1 MVKEKVIIVGG
12 GVAGLTAAHELIE
25 RDFEVHVYERREFFG
40 GKAASTRDSNNFP
53 CEHGFRF
60 YPAWYRHLPDTMSR
74 IPYFG
79 RRAYQE
85 AQSVVDNLV
94 AVDHE
99 LLTWYGRDP
108 VRLLTRIPRNLDQA
122 KTLRTAMTEFTKL
135 GLGSGELAFFAHRMA
150 QFLVMPDAQRAEE
163 LEQVTW
169 WSYLEADTKSQAYQD
184 LIAATT
190 RLMVAAKAKEA
201 SAYTIGRLALR
212 TFADTLA
219 TVDRVMTG
227 PTNELWI
234 NPWVEHLK
242 GLGVHFHTGWELES
256 VQFDDQ
262 IATPTASAPKPPYL
276 NKIASVSFSRLVVQQ
291 VRRLGRLLP
300 VIAWAVNGLV
310 LPDAITD
317 NPQERTHDTAW
328 FKRALA
334 DNCKS
339 ARSLVRAIKTDPFW
353 NSWRF
358 EEPNDRDTLYVER
371 LNRVLAPLDKII
383 AFIETIADTSAS
395 TNEGLGVWALGLE
408 PLLAALSLA
417 TGEPTTGEAD
427 AGDDANVDKRR
438 TKVSQTVANGID
450 AAVRVLALL
459 DSTAFAKD
467 RSAGTNDDYFI
478 FALPLEQMAYYVNR
492 SVAMTE
498 HDPSLRRIVRLS
510 EYMDWMAGIQFYLK
524 EPFRLVA
531 GHIVCMDS
539 NWSLTAIEEAQFWRD
554 SPLKVKVQDSEA
566 EVKAVLSVDIAA
578 WDRKGRFVNK
588 EAFNCTA
595 DEIATEVWNEL
606 KAAIERQTT
615 TQRLRDD
622 MLLGRA
628 KPGQSPLVQG
638 VNYHLDDSIAD
649 VYDRKKQAAYEN
661 ARSVEFD
668 ADELIR
674 RQGQSGAASQMPYIW
689 GARRQFNVEPLLVN
703 RAGSRALRPE
713 AQTAIPNMFLAGD
726 YVRTETDLACM
737 EGANEAARR
746 AVNALLDAA
755 ASMRPRCPVWDF
767 SIARD
772 VLERL
777 TQVGRIGD
785 AFGVGTRAAQTA
797 GRVTDAV
804 MSFASQALANLQ
816 SLRMGNGKPR
826 TPQG

>member
-1 MVKEKVIIVGG
+1 MNKEKVFIIGG
-12 GVAGLTAAHELIE
+12 GVAGLTAAHELVE

-40 GKAASTRDSNNFP
+40 GKAASTRDGNEFP

-85 AQSVVDNLV
+85 AQSVLDNLV

-122 KTLRTAMTEFTKL
+122 KTLRAAVTEFTKL
-135 GLGSGELAFFAHRMA
+135 GLGPGELAFFAHRMA
-150 QFLVMPDAQRAEE
+150 QFLVMPDAQRAEQ

-169 WSYLEADTKSQAYQD
+169 WNYLEADTKSQAYQD

-256 VQFDDQ
+256 LQFDDQ
-262 IATPTASAPKPPYL
+262 VGATNASPPRPPYL

-291 VRRLGRLLP
+291 VRRLRRLLP
-300 VIAWAVNGLV
+300 VITWAVNGLV
-310 LPDAITD
+310 LPDALTD
-317 NPQERTHDTAW
+317 DAQERTHDSAW
-328 FKRALA
+328 FKKALA
-334 DNCKS
+334 ENCKS
-339 ARSLVRAIKTDPFW
+339 AGSLVQAIQKDPFW
-353 NSWRF
+353 GSWPF
-358 EEPNDRDTLYVER
+358 EKTNDRDTLYVRRVE
-371 LNRVLAPLDKII
+371 RVLDPLDKLLS
-383 AFIETIADTSAS
+383 FIKTITDPSAS
-395 TNEGLGVWALGLE
+395 TSDGLGVWSGSLD
-408 PLLAALSLA
+408 PLIAELSRV
-417 TGEPTTGEAD
+417 TGEAITGEAD
-427 AGDDANVDKRR
+427 AGADRTVDKRR
-438 TKVSQTVANGID
+438 TRASQTVANGID
-450 AAVRVLALL
+450 AAVRVLGLL
-459 DSTAFAKD
+459 DLTAFAKD
-467 RSAGTNDDYFI
+467 KSVGTNDDYFI

-492 SVAMTE
+492 SVALTE

-554 SPLKVKVQDSEA
+554 SPLKVKVEGT
-566 EVKAVLSVDIAA
+566 ETEIKAVLSVDIAA

-622 MLLGRA
+622 MLLGRVA
-628 KPGQSPLVQG
+628 QGQSPLVQG

-674 RQGQSGAASQMPYIW
+674 RQAQAGAAAQVPYIW

-703 RAGSRALRPE
+703 RAGARALRPD

-755 ASMRPRCPVWDF
+755 ASMRPRCTVWDF

-777 TQVGRIGD
+777 TQLGRVGD

-797 GRVTDAV
+797 GQVTDAV

-816 SLRMGNGKPR
+816 SLRTGNGKR
-826 TPQG
+826 TPPR